1 MVSPRQR
8 AANRANARKSTG
20 PKTSWGKSR
29 SSLNSTK
36 HALTQK
42 IDASPWGE
50 HIRTIS
56 DLLVVEGIDPIKA
69 QELARK
75 ILDFERNLEDQR
87 SKFLDIKEGK
97 GLQYETPIG
106 ALADVYVA
114 GVLEGAIAHKKPLF
128 EEKLDKEMAK
138 FFRSLAT
145 KKMRDAKR
153 DAEREVRNTDRHY
166 RRSANQLIKCLKSIY

>member
-20 PKTSWGKSR
+20 PKTSWGKFR

-42 IDASPWGE
+42 IDASPWGK

-56 DLLVVEGIDPIKA
+56 DLLVLEGIDSTKA
-69 QELARK
+69 YELANR
-75 ILDFERNLEDQR
+75 ILDFERNLEHQR
-87 SKFLDIKEGK
+87 KRFLEIKEDK
-97 GLQYETPIG
+97 ALQYEIPIG
-106 ALADVYVA
+106 ALTDVYVA
-114 GVLEGAIAHKKPLF
+114 GILDKAIESKKLIF
-128 EEKLDKEMAK
+128 DEKLDKEMAK

-145 KKMRDAKR
+145 KEVMDAKR
-153 DAEREVRNTDRHY
+153 EAERDVRNADRHH
-166 RRSANQLIKCLKSIY
+166 RRSANQLIKCLERLF

>member
-50 HIRTIS
+50 HIKTIS
-56 DLLVVEGIDPIKA
+56 DLLLVEGIDSIKA
-69 QELARK
+69 SELAKK
-75 ILDFERNLEDQR
+75 ILDFERNLEHQR
-87 SKFLDIKEGK
+87 KRFLDLKEGM

-106 ALADVYVA
+106 ALTDVYVA
-114 GVLEGAIAHKKPLF
+114 GVLDQASESKKPIF
-128 EEKLDKEMAK
+128 DEKLDKEMAK
-138 FFRSLAT
+138 FFRTLAT
-145 KKMRDAKR
+145 KEVREAKR
-153 DAEREVRNTDRHY
+153 EAERDVRNADRHH
-166 RRSANQLIKCLKSIY
+166 RRSANQLIKCLQNLN